1 MSGAPSLPV
10 VITGMHRSGTSLVA
24 SFLGALGVHLGDRLL
39 APDRQN
45 PRGYFEDADFV
56 ELQWRMLEDA
66 TAAGDGGH
74 RDWGW
79 TESERL
85 DRGRFARHA
94 EAARGLVAA
103 RAGRSGLWGWKDPR
117 TSVLLD
123 FWDEILGGQALYVLL
138 YRFPWEVADSIQR
151 VGGGE
156 FLDNPEY
163 AFRIWAFYNRQLLD
177 FHRRHPGRSVLASA
191 NAVVRDAGRFV
202 ALLRDK
208 LGLAVTD
215 APLDS
220 VWQPGLFGSFP
231 ADDPLIALTLATSP
245 DCAELLAA
253 LDAAADLPAAGLWH
267 DLGASPLRPR
277 LTPTPGAA
285 VDLSVVIPCYDYGQ
299 LLIDAVASAERN
311 APPGSELLV
320 VNDGSTQPRTLE
332 VLDVL
337 RRAGYSILDQENGGL
352 AAARNRGVREAR
364 GRHILPLDAD
374 NRMVPDFAAAA
385 IRALDADPRLGVVYG
400 DRIDFGAR
408 SGRLRVPDFDLDT
421 LLWSNF
427 IDACAIYRREVWTQ
441 GDGYDAGA
449 AVWEDWELW
458 ISAAERGWGF
468 LRLDRPGFEYRV
480 RPNSMLV
487 VAERDGRFRTACD
500 HVYRKHRALYLE
512 RFESVL
518 RAGRANL
525 LEVAEDATALRAA
538 RDRLQVE
545 VDLLAAAAASASPD
559 APVTVQELMERHAA
573 AADRDAAVSALDDA
587 NAAAAVAADA
597 AASALDE
604 AQRDAAAL
612 RAEREALYR
621 ELAAWQER
629 AAFTEGTRAFRLR
642 GRLLRWKNRRR

>member
-1 MSGAPSLPV
+1 MPGAPSLPV
-10 VITGMHRSGTSLVA
+10 IITGMHRSGTSLVA

-39 APDRQN
+39 AADRQN

-66 TAAGDGGH
+66 TPAGDGGH

-85 DRGRFARHA
+85 DRGRFARLA
-94 EAARGLVAA
+94 EAARGLVEA
-103 RAGRSGLWGWKDPR
+103 RAGRPGLWGWKDPR
-117 TSVLLD
+117 TTVLLD
-123 FWDEILGGQALYVLL
+123 FWDEILAGRARYVLL

-156 FLDNPEY
+156 FLDHPEY

-177 FHRRHPGRSVLASA
+177 FHRRHPGRCVLASA
-191 NAVVRDAGRFV
+191 NAVVRDPGRFV

-208 LGLAVTD
+208 LGLAVDD

-245 DCAELLAA
+245 DCARLLAG
-253 LDAAADLPAAGLWH
+253 LDAAADQPATGLWN
-267 DLGASPLRPR
+267 DLGAAPLRARLEPR
-277 LTPTPGAA
+277 GA
-285 VDLSVVIPCYDYGQ
+285 VDRSGVIPGSDYGQ
-299 LLIDAVASAERN
+299 LLVDAVASVERN

-320 VNDGSTQPRTLE
+320 VNDGSTQPRTRE

-337 RRAGYSILDQENGGL
+337 RRAGYRILDQENGGL

-364 GRHILPLDAD
+364 GRYILPLDAD
-374 NRMVPDFAAAA
+374 NRMVPEFAAVAM
-385 IRALDADPRLGVVYG
+385 RALDADPGLGVVYG

-408 SGRLRVPDFDLDT
+408 SGRLRVPDFDFDT

-427 IDACAIYRREVWTQ
+427 IDACAIYRREVWAE

-458 ISAAERGWGF
+458 ISAAERGWRF
-468 LRLDRPGFEYRV
+468 ARLDRPGFEYRV

-500 HVYRKHRALYLE
+500 HVYRKHRALYVE

-518 RAGRANL
+518 SAGRANL

-545 VDLLAAAAASASPD
+545 IDLLAAATASTSPE
-559 APVTVQELMERHAA
+559 APVTVQELMARHAA
-573 AADRDAAVSALDDA
+573 TAGREEAARRREDE
-587 NAAAAVAADA
+587 AAAA
-597 AASALDE
+597 LE
-604 AQRDAAAL
+604 AVQRDAAAL
-612 RAEREALYR
+612 RIEKAALDR

-642 GRLLRWKNRRR
+642 NVLVRWKNRRRR

>member
-1 MSGAPSLPV
+1 MAGDKSLPV
-10 VITGMHRSGTSLVA
+10 IITGMHRSGTSLVA
-24 SFLGALGVHLGDRLL
+24 SFLGALGVHLGDRQL

-66 TAAGDGGH
+66 TPAGDGGH

-94 EAARGLVAA
+94 GAARGLVAA

-123 FWDEILGGQALYVLL
+123 FWDELLQGQALYVLL

-177 FHRRHPGRSVLASA
+177 FHRRHPDRSVLASA
-191 NAVVRDAGRFV
+191 NGVVGDAGRFV

-208 LGLAVTD
+208 LGLAVAD

-231 ADDPLIALTLATSP
+231 PDDPLIALTLATSP
-245 DCAELLAA
+245 ECAELLAA

-267 DLGASPLRPR
+267 DLAASPLRPR
-277 LTPTPGAA
+277 LVPTPGAA
-285 VDLSVVIPCYDYGQ
+285 VDLSVVIPCFNYGQ
-299 LLIDAVASAERN
+299 LLVDAIASAERN

-337 RRAGYSILDQENGGL
+337 RRAGYPILDQANGGL

-364 GRHILPLDAD
+364 GRCILPLDAD
-374 NRMVPDFAAAA
+374 NRMVPEFAAAA

-408 SGRLRVPDFDLDT
+408 SGRLRVPEFDLGT

-427 IDACAIYRREVWTQ
+427 IDACAIYRREVWAE

-468 LRLDRPGFEYRV
+468 RRLDRPGFEYRV

-512 RFESVL
+512 RFEAIL

-545 VDLLAAAAASASPD
+545 IDLLAASAASAPAN

-573 AADRDAAVSALDDA
+573 EAGRE
-587 NAAAAVAADA
+587 AAAAAAADA
-597 AASALDE
+597 AAADAAVAAAALDE

-621 ELAAWQER
+621 ELVAWQER
-629 AAFTEGTRAFRLR
+629 AAFTEATRAFRLR
-642 GRLLRWKNRRR
+642 DLVLRWKNRA

>member
-1 MSGAPSLPV
+1 MSGVPSFPV
-10 VITGMHRSGTSLVA
+10 IITGMHRSGTSLVA

-39 APDRQN
+39 AADRQN

-56 ELQWRMLEDA
+56 ELQWRMLEGA
-66 TAAGDGGH
+66 TSAGDGGH

-85 DRGRFARHA
+85 DRGRLADYA

-103 RAGRSGLWGWKDPR
+103 RAGRSGPWGWKDPR
-117 TSVLLD
+117 TTVLLD
-123 FWDEILGGQALYVLL
+123 FWDEVLAGQALYVLL

-151 VGGGE
+151 AGGGE

-177 FHRRHPGRSVLASA
+177 FQRRHAGRCVLASA
-191 NAVVRDAGRFV
+191 NAVVRDPGGFV

-208 LGLAVTD
+208 LGLAVD
-215 APLDS
+215 DVPLDS
-220 VWQPGLFGSFP
+220 VWRPGLFGSFP
-231 ADDPLIALTLATSP
+231 PDDPLIPLTLATSP
-245 DCAELLAA
+245 DCARLLAE
-253 LDAAADLPAAGLWH
+253 LDAAADLPATGLWK
-267 DLGASPLRPR
+267 DLSAAPLRAR
-277 LTPTPGAA
+277 LEPGAA

-299 LLIDAVASAERN
+299 LLIDAVASVERN

-332 VLDVL
+332 VLAVL
-337 RRAGYSILDQENGGL
+337 RRAGYRILDQENGGL

-364 GRHILPLDAD
+364 GRYILPLDAD
-374 NRMVPDFAAAA
+374 NRMVPDFAAVA
-385 IRALDADPRLGVVYG
+385 IRALDADPQLGVIYG

-408 SGRLRVPDFDLDT
+408 SGRLRVPEFDLDT

-427 IDACAIYRREVWTQ
+427 IDACALYRREVWAE

-458 ISAAERGWGF
+458 ISAAERGWRF
-468 LRLDRPGFEYRV
+468 ARLDQPGFEYRV

-500 HVYRKHRALYLE
+500 HVYRKHRALYVE
-512 RFESVL
+512 RFESIL

-525 LEVAEDATALRAA
+525 LAVAEDATALRAA

-545 VDLLAAAAASASPD
+545 IDLLAAAAASTSGE
-559 APVTVQELMERHAA
+559 APVTVQELMARHAA
-573 AADRDAAVSALDDA
+573 EAGREEAVRRLEST
-587 NAAAAVAADA
+587 AAA
-597 AASALDE
+597 ALDE
-604 AQRDAAAL
+604 ARRDAAAL
-612 RAEREALYR
+612 RVEREALGR

-629 AAFTEGTRAFRLR
+629 AAFIEATRAARLR
-642 GRLLRWKNRRR
+642 SLLVRWKNRWRR